1 MSCHHGIRCTQ
12 QECLYSPSHWSTIS
26 KSPELVIETFII
38 NLQSCYRD
46 NQQTVPL
53 QTIPYGD
60 GKQIIDIWGNEFEST
75 KALALFHG
83 GYWQEGDRKL
93 FTSPVK
99 ALVDNDIVVAC
110 IGYDFATT
118 ICLNDVIEQ
127 GAKALH
133 FLAKRWPWKRL
144 SVGGHSAGAHLA
156 ISALKRTMDAH
167 RYEKIVLF
175 SGIYDLKPL
184 LKTYI
189 GKAINL
195 SLAEAETLSI
205 TSLDEMSVELLA
217 IVGADES
224 PKFKEQSRHIVENY
238 VSKRYPMTISDCYK
252 ISLPTMKD
260 NRNRTDKTQSSMENV
275 LVEQKEEDSFAKK
288 RPIKRLAKRSIEIR
302 LKAPVD
308 REREDYKT
316 LKGIKLPMSDAMSD
330 VELEK

>member
-1 MSCHHGIRCTQ
+1 MSCHHGIRCTP
-12 QECLYSPSHWSTIS
+12 QECLYSPSHWSATS
-26 KSPELVIETFII
+26 KPPDSVIETFIT

-46 NQQTVPL
+46 NLQTVPL
-53 QTIPYGD
+53 QTVSYGD
-60 GKQIIDIWGNEFEST
+60 GKQIIDIWGNEFESAT
-75 KALALFHG
+75 ALVLFHG

-99 ALVDNDIVVAC
+99 VLVDKGIAVAC
-110 IGYDFATT
+110 VGYDFATI

-175 SGIYDLKPL
+175 SGIYDLHPL
-184 LKTYI
+184 LDTYI

-205 TSLDEMSVELLA
+205 TSLDEISVELLA

-224 PKFKEQSRHIVENY
+224 PKFKEQSQHIVENY
-238 VSKRYPMTISDCYK
+238 VSKGYPMTMSDCYK

-260 NRNRTDKTQSSMENV
+260 NRTDKTQSSVENV

>member
-12 QECLYSPSHWSTIS
+12 QECLYSPSHWSTTS

-184 LKTYI
+184 LETYI

-252 ISLPTMKD
+252 IIPGEDHFTLITSLS
-260 NRNRTDKTQSSMENV
+260 DKNSIATKE
-275 LVEQKEEDSFAKK
+275 LLRFILQK
-288 RPIKRLAKRSIEIR
+288 
-302 LKAPVD
+302 
-308 REREDYKT
+308 
-316 LKGIKLPMSDAMSD
+316 
-330 VELEK
+330 